1 MKHTQI
7 NLSSKNLIL
16 ERNFFSRVQEKV
28 NEVARVFLHRVGKKI
43 ILVLSEQITLPASIF
58 LFQTV
63 FSFFAV
69 YLAAGPVS

>member
-16 ERNFFSRVQEKV
+16 ERNFFSRVQEKG
-28 NEVARVFLHRVGKKI
+28 NEIARVFLHRVGEKI

-58 LFQTV
+58 LFPTV
-63 FSFFAV
+63 FLQ
-69 YLAAGPVS
+69 YT